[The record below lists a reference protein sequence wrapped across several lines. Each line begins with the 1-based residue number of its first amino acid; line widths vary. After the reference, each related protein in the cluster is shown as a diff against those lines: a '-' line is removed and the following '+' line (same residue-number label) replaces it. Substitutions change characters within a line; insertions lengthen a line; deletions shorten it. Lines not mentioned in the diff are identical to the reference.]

1 MTDSQQRALS
11 PEERQATVDRLCA
24 HFARDAMNTTELER
38 RLDIAYAARTRAELV
53 ALEQDLPAL
62 RSERRPAVSVPA
74 PAPDAASDAAD
85 VAADV
90 AASPAAP
97 SVPVDPSRPVQ
108 ENDLIV
114 SFWGATERKG
124 SWVPP
129 RQLTAIAVMG
139 GTDLDFRQAT
149 FATGTVSVR
158 LLALMGGV
166 DIVVPP
172 GVRVE
177 WGGIA
182 LMGGVSTPERDT
194 PPAPDAPVIR
204 LTGLVCMGGVDVV
217 ERHPGESA
225 RDARKRIRKD
235 RKARRR
241 LASGD

>member
-1 MTDSQQRALS
+1 M
-11 PEERQATVDRLCA
+11 
-24 HFARDAMNTTELER
+24 
-38 RLDIAYAARTRAELV
+38 
-53 ALEQDLPAL
+53 
-62 RSERRPAVSVPA
+62 
-74 PAPDAASDAAD
+74 
-85 VAADV
+85 
-90 AASPAAP
+90 
-97 SVPVDPSRPVQ
+97 PVDPARPVQ
-108 ENDLIV
+108 ESDLIV
-114 SFWGATERKG
+114 SIWGATERKG
-124 SWVPP
+124 SWIPP
-129 RQLTAIAVMG
+129 RRLNAVTVMG

-149 FATGTVSVR
+149 FATETVSVR

-182 LMGGVSTPERDT
+182 LMGGVSTPEPDT

-204 LTGLVCMGGVDVV
+204 ISGLVCMGGVDVV

>member
-1 MTDSQQRALS
+1 MRDSQQGALS

-62 RSERRPAVSVPA
+62 RSETRAAVSAVPA
-74 PAPDAASDAAD
+74 PAAD
-85 VAADV
+85 VAADI

-114 SFWGATERKG
+114 SIWGATERKG

>member
-1 MTDSQQRALS
+1 MTDSPEKALS

-53 ALEQDLPAL
+53 ALERDLPAL
-62 RSERRPAVSVPA
+62 RSETRPAESA
-74 PAPDAASDAAD
+74 PAATTA
-85 VAADV
+85 
-90 AASPAAP
+90 
-97 SVPVDPSRPVQ
+97 VPVDPARPVQ
-108 ENDLIV
+108 ESDLIV
-114 SFWGATERKG
+114 SIWGATERKG
-124 SWVPP
+124 SWIPP
-129 RQLTAIAVMG
+129 RRLTAVTVMG
-139 GTDLDFRQAT
+139 GTDLDFRQAA
-149 FATGTVSVR
+149 FATETVSVR

-182 LMGGVSTPERDT
+182 LMGGVSTPEPGT

-204 LTGLVCMGGVDVV
+204 ISGLVCMGGVDVV

>member
-1 MTDSQQRALS
+1 MTDSQERALS

-53 ALEQDLPAL
+53 ALERDLPAL
-62 RSERRPAVSVPA
+62 RSETRPAVPE
-74 PAPDAASDAAD
+74 P
-85 VAADV
+85 
-90 AASPAAP
+90 SPAA
-97 SVPVDPSRPVQ
+97 SVPVDPARPVQ
-108 ENDLIV
+108 EHDLIV
-114 SFWGATERKG
+114 SIWGATERKG

-129 RQLTAIAVMG
+129 RQLTAVTVMG
-139 GTDLDFRQAT
+139 GTDLDFRQAA
-149 FATGTVSVR
+149 FATETVSVR

-182 LMGGVSTPERDT
+182 LMGGVSMPEPGT

-204 LTGLVCMGGVDVV
+204 LSGLVCMGGVDVV

>member
-1 MTDSQQRALS
+1 MKDSEKRALS

-53 ALEQDLPAL
+53 ALERDLPSL
-62 RSERRPAVSVPA
+62 RGETR
-74 PAPDAASDAAD
+74 
-85 VAADV
+85 
-90 AASPAAP
+90 PAAP
-97 SVPVDPSRPVQ
+97 EPPPTASVPVDPARPVQ
-108 ENDLIV
+108 EHDLIV
-114 SFWGATERKG
+114 SIWGATERKG

-129 RQLTAIAVMG
+129 RQLTAVTVMG
-139 GTDLDFRQAT
+139 GTDLDFRQAA
-149 FATGTVSVR
+149 FATETVSVR

-182 LMGGVSTPERDT
+182 LMGGVTMPEPVT
-194 PPAPDAPVIR
+194 PPAQDAPVIR
-204 LTGLVCMGGVDVV
+204 LSGLVCMGGVDVV

-225 RDARKRIRKD
+225 REARKRIRKD

>member
-1 MTDSQQRALS
+1 MTDSQERALS

-62 RSERRPAVSVPA
+62 RSETRPAEPA
-74 PAPDAASDAAD
+74 PAP
-85 VAADV
+85 VA
-90 AASPAAP
+90 
-97 SVPVDPSRPVQ
+97 SVPVDPARPVQ
-108 ENDLIV
+108 ESDLIV
-114 SFWGATERKG
+114 SIWGATERKG

-129 RQLTAIAVMG
+129 RRLNAVTVMG

-149 FATGTVSVR
+149 FATETVSIRV
-158 LLALMGGV
+158 LALMGGV

-182 LMGGVSTPERDT
+182 LMGGVSTPERGT

-204 LTGLVCMGGVDVV
+204 ISGLVCMGGVDVV

-225 RDARKRIRKD
+225 RDARKRIKKD

-241 LASGD
+241 LAAGD

>member
-1 MTDSQQRALS
+1 MKDSEKRALS

-53 ALEQDLPAL
+53 ALERDLPAL
-62 RSERRPAVSVPA
+62 RSETRPAVPEA
-74 PAPDAASDAAD
+74 P
-85 VAADV
+85 
-90 AASPAAP
+90 PAA
-97 SVPVDPSRPVQ
+97 SVPVDPARPVQ
-108 ENDLIV
+108 EHDLIV
-114 SFWGATERKG
+114 SVWGATERKG

-129 RQLTAIAVMG
+129 RQLTAVTVMG
-139 GTDLDFRQAT
+139 GTDLDFRQAA
-149 FATGTVSVR
+149 FATETVSVR

-182 LMGGVSTPERDT
+182 LMGGMAMPEPGT

-204 LTGLVCMGGVDVV
+204 ISGLVCMGGVDVV

-225 RDARKRIRKD
+225 RDARKRIKKD

>member
-1 MTDSQQRALS
+1 MTDSERGALS

-53 ALEQDLPAL
+53 ALERDLPAL
-62 RSERRPAVSVPA
+62 RSETRPAVPA
-74 PAPDAASDAAD
+74 PAPAAS
-85 VAADV
+85 VA
-90 AASPAAP
+90 
-97 SVPVDPSRPVQ
+97 VDPARPVQ
-108 ENDLIV
+108 ENDLVV
-114 SFWGATERKG
+114 SIWGATERKG

-129 RQLTAIAVMG
+129 RQLTAVTVMG

-149 FATGTVSVR
+149 FATETVSIR

-182 LMGGVSTPERDT
+182 LMGGVTMPEPGT
-194 PPAPDAPVIR
+194 APAPDAPVIR
-204 LTGLVCMGGVDVV
+204 LSGLVCMGGVDVV

-225 RDARKRIRKD
+225 RDARKRVRKD
-235 RKARRR
+235 RKARRE